1 MTKEETAAR
10 RVNLR
15 RTMGE
20 LLKNEWA
27 EEAGA
32 CTGEE
37 LLCRALLATAAEPT
51 NKYCMDAVDVILK
64 LAGQD
69 QSILAERELRLKV
82 RRLEL
87 ELKELQTKLS
97 ALQGDDG
104 FVAALGAGLKGVW
117 S

>member
-1 MTKEETAAR
+1 MKEETAGR

-20 LLKNEWA
+20 LLKSPWQA
-27 EEAGA
+27 EVEA

-37 LLCRALLATAAEPT
+37 LLCRALISMAAEPT
-51 NKYCMDAVDVILK
+51 NKYCLDAAELILK
-64 LAGQD
+64 LAGQE
-69 QSILAERELRLKV
+69 QSVLAERELRLKV

-87 ELKELQTKLS
+87 ELKELQAKIS
-97 ALQGDDG
+97 DRDDG
-104 FVAALGAGLKGVW
+104 FAAALGAGLKGVW